1 MEFSAILGIQPGKF
15 QLWELKKM
23 ATFRE
28 RKKWDHTRMICASL
42 SGKLL
47 PNPIVEEKV
56 AQWKG
61 WGAYGLQFRPKSKDP
76 NDFQIEQQGRDQA
89 DP

>member
-1 MEFSAILGIQPGKF
+1 
-15 QLWELKKM
+15 
-23 ATFRE
+23 
-28 RKKWDHTRMICASL
+28 MICASL

>member
-1 MEFSAILGIQPGKF
+1 
-15 QLWELKKM
+15 
-23 ATFRE
+23 
-28 RKKWDHTRMICASL
+28 MICASL

-61 WGAYGLQFRPKSKDP
+61 WGAYGLQVRPKSKDS